1 MVIVRDIDVF
11 SLCEHHLVPFVGK
24 VRNAGLPDLICRT
37 TAESGS
43 DTGIDRLH
51 TEQRRA
57 RTRPL
62 QARSDCRDL
71 LAPPSGARTAHA
83 SDSPGRRRSHQA
95 DGCRS
100 RHGSN
105 VSVSPLGQLESIHIS
120 LLQAH
125 VHDHARCPEA
135 WSNHCHVG
143 DARRFPQ
150 IRQDP
155 ERVSHVDTVC
165 GSTASFVIC

>member
-95 DGCRS
+95 NGSRS
-100 RHGSN
+100 RHGGN
-105 VSVSPLGQLESIHIS
+105 VSVSPLDQLASIDKS

-125 VHDHARCPEA
+125 VHDHARCPKA
-135 WSNHCHVG
+135 WSNYRHVG
-143 DARRFPQ
+143 NARRFPQ
-150 IRQDP
+150 VREDQK
-155 ERVSHVDTVC
+155 RVSNVDTVC
-165 GSTASFVIC
+165 EHTSSIVR